1 VCVVCGGDVRF
12 GALCNSASSSY
23 MMRQYSCFLL
33 KKIESY
39 CLPASKQTHRHTSYL
54 NNSIVVQY
62 KGISILETAE
72 E

>member
-1 VCVVCGGDVRF
+1 LFVVVMFASARYVTLLLLLIRCGGTPAF
-12 GALCNSASSSY
+12 C
-23 MMRQYSCFLL
+23 L